1 MIAASRTSPSRVRFR
16 HSQRLSHPFLA
27 AVLAGLVLVL
37 GWAGIPAAQAEDG
50 VNPVR
55 IELTALTPSTLG
67 PGDTLSISG
76 TITNTSGADIATPQ
90 VLLWRSE
97 APLLTR
103 QDLDAALVSEQTSPV
118 GSRVIEVPTAY
129 TEDLGEVFAA
139 GASATFTV
147 SASVDVLGFNADGAA
162 YLVGAQMRGVYEGR
176 NQTVGR
182 ARTLVPFGNADPV
195 TLTTVVQLDSRP
207 SLIEDGVFVD
217 GHLEEE
223 LAAEGRLRQ
232 LLSAASG
239 KDVSVLIDPSLLEQV
254 RAMTGKYRVRTD
266 EGLVDGTQQ
275 ANAKAWLADYQALT
289 GDRWRL
295 PYAQPDFLALT
306 THEKPKLLKATATAQ
321 KSDPDTA
328 KLPLAVVAADG
339 QADRAVVKLAA
350 TLDPRALLL
359 SDPAT
364 AAPFGESSA
373 APDATLVN
381 YDPAYLSGG
390 PGPEPL
396 DTALQA
402 RQRLLSELF
411 FADAPRSRVV
421 LLDSVPAA
429 RAVAT
434 LDASW
439 LKRADLDTAIPA
451 QPEPWPGDLDAPP
464 PPGLQSTGPLSAEQL
479 SQAQKLA
486 DTYAVIEDLQ
496 EDSKAVETVA
506 AKAVAGAISSWW
518 RGMDDDSGRL
528 VAEQVKS
535 LRQQLNGTSVRLSAN
550 PQVVMAGRDGQFPIS
565 VTNDLKVAVT
575 VQVVFT
581 ADNPQRLQIPKIK
594 PFKVGAGE
602 SVTLNAAPHA
612 SSNGTYAVQA
622 QLETTS
628 GESIGKAKAI
638 TVSAS
643 NVGKAGWILVIGAG
657 VVFIGGT
664 VLRIR
669 QVRRGE
675 SRGGALAGAGP
686 DVTGS
691 TTEVD
696 E

>member
-1 MIAASRTSPSRVRFR
+1 MIAASRTPPSRVRFR
-16 HSQRLSHPFLA
+16 RSQRLSRLFLA

-37 GWAGIPAAQAEDG
+37 GWAGTPAAQAEDG
-50 VNPVR
+50 MNPVQ
-55 IELTALTPSTLG
+55 IELTALTPSALG
-67 PGDTLSISG
+67 PGDTLSING
-76 TITNTSGADIATPQ
+76 TITNISGQSIGIPQ

-97 APLLTR
+97 APLRTR
-103 QDLDAALVSEQTSPV
+103 QDLDAALFSEEISPV

-129 TEDLGEVFAA
+129 TEDLGEQLAA

-147 SASVDVLGFNADGAA
+147 SASVDVLGFDVDGAA

-182 ARTLVPFGNADPV
+182 ARTLVPFGKTDPV

-207 SLIEDGVFVD
+207 SLVEDGVFAD
-217 GHLEEE
+217 AHLEEE
-223 LAAEGRLRQ
+223 LAADGRLRV
-232 LLSAASG
+232 LLSAAAG
-239 KDVSVLIDPSLLEQV
+239 RDVSVLIDPALLEQV
-254 RAMTGKYRVRTD
+254 RAMTGPYRVRTD
-266 EGLVDGTQQ
+266 EGLIDGTQQ
-275 ANAKAWLADYQALT
+275 ANARAWLTDYQALT

-295 PYAQPDFLALT
+295 PYAQPDLLALT
-306 THEKPKLLKATATAQ
+306 THAKPKLLKATAAAQ
-321 KSDPDTA
+321 KSDADTA

-350 TLDPRALLL
+350 TLNPRALLL
-359 SDPAT
+359 SDPGTSAT
-364 AAPFGESSA
+364 FGKTSA

-381 YDPAYLSGG
+381 YDAAYLGGG
-390 PGPEPL
+390 PGPAPL
-396 DTALQA
+396 DTALQT

-411 FADAPRSRVV
+411 FADEPRSRVL

-429 RAVAT
+429 RAFAS

-439 LKRADLDTAIPA
+439 LERADLAAAIPA
-451 QPEPWPGDLDAPP
+451 EAEPWPGDLDAPP

-486 DTYAVIEDLQ
+486 DTYAVVADLQ
-496 EDSKAVETVA
+496 DDSEAVKTVA
-506 AKAVAGAISSWW
+506 AKATASAISSWW
-518 RGMDDDSGRL
+518 RRLDDESSRL
-528 VAEQVKS
+528 VAEKVKG

-565 VTNDLKVAVT
+565 VTNDLSVAVT

-581 ADNPQRLQIPKIK
+581 ADNPQRLQIPKTK
-594 PFKVGAGE
+594 TFEVGPGE

-628 GESIGKAKAI
+628 GEAIGKAKAI

-669 QVRRGE
+669 QVRRGA
-675 SRGGALAGAGP
+675 SRSDALTGVDFDAS
-686 DVTGS
+686 GS
-691 TTEVD
+691 TTKVD
-696 E
+696 K